1 MRAAGH
7 ESQLT
12 RRQFAQI
19 TGVAGV
25 GLLAGAC
32 GGSGGGNGKLPTV
45 HIQAL
50 DGGMSALSLRVIEEE
65 GFDEAH
71 GFKGD
76 FQYVS
81 ADASAQNF
89 LGHESDVAF
98 DIGPPDIGVMKSK
111 GNDVVMFSG
120 NTKNHLRIITRADAP
135 FESIDDLVG
144 RKVGHYG
151 DDSTGTLSLSMLL
164 DQYHDGLSFQK
175 DFRLVLAA
183 PAALVPLLASD
194 QVDAILN
201 FEPNISRATQT
212 VKGGIKEV
220 YDLGAEWER
229 HTGGTLW
236 TTTVG
241 AFRGWLTKNP
251 RLAKAVLAAW
261 GDAAKVLNADPGKI
275 VADRAYNDLLGLR
288 GKGLETFTTYLEKR
302 KLFTT
307 GLTPE
312 EASNIG
318 TFLEL
323 MAKQG
328 TLFDKAPRHV
338 AEPLDS
344 LLK

>member
-1 MRAAGH
+1 MKSGPASRI
-7 ESQLT
+7 S
-12 RRQFAQI
+12 RRRFVQI
-19 TGVAGV
+19 TGAAGV

-32 GGSGGGNGKLPTV
+32 GGSAGGGGKLPTV

-111 GNDVVMFSG
+111 DHDVVMFSG

-135 FESIDDLVG
+135 YDSIDDLVG

-151 DDSTGTLSLSMLL
+151 DDSTGTLSLAMLL

-183 PAALVPLLASD
+183 PAALVPLLASGE
-194 QVDAILN
+194 VDAILN
-201 FEPNISRATQT
+201 FEPNISRATET

-220 YDLGAEWER
+220 YDLGAEWKQR
-229 HTGGTLW
+229 TGGTLW

-241 AFRGWLTKNP
+241 AFRDWLTKNP
-251 RLAKAVLAAW
+251 KLAKAVLAAW
-261 GDAAKVLNADPGKI
+261 GDAAKLLNADPGK
-275 VADRAYNDLLGLR
+275 VVSNRAYNDLLGLR
-288 GKGLETFTTYLEKR
+288 GKGLKTFEAYLAKR

-307 GLTPE
+307 GLTPD
-312 EASNIG
+312 EASNID

-328 TLFDKAPRHV
+328 TLFKKAPRHV